1 MSTIIGQLPGES
13 FEVLYNRIGAIILSD
28 EITSL
33 FIIWGGGGG
42 GGGGGLDVC
51 VFFQRNSQVLYKIGW
66 LPWSYIALHFNYVV
80 KSYTYMYYN
89 IMH

>member
-33 FIIWGGGGG
+33 FIIWGGGWMS
-42 GGGGGLDVC
+42 VY
-51 VFFQRNSQVLYKIGW
+51 FFKGI
-66 LPWSYIALHFNYVV
+66 V
-80 KSYTYMYYN
+80 KSCTKLGGYHRVT
-89 IMH
+89 

>member
-33 FIIWGGGGG
+33 FYFIIWGGG

-51 VFFQRNSQVLYKIGW
+51 IFFQRNSKILYKIGW
-66 LPWSYIALHFNYVV
+66 PPWNYIALIN
-80 KSYTYMYYN
+80 
-89 IMH
+89 